1 MVVYTHEEFM
11 AKIAAEKKTIKTTD
25 IKKVKKGVKKK

>member
-11 AKIAAEKKTIKTTD
+11 AKIEKDKQKKGPKKTEKKKNA
-25 IKKVKKGVKKK
+25 K

>member
-11 AKIAAEKKTIKTTD
+11 AMITQKNKPKKEEVKIKKKEKK
-25 IKKVKKGVKKK
+25 KK